1 MSVKTSILLE
11 EYGLYELGRIICKR
25 NFEAIAFIRG
35 EREVE
40 QGSMTVKDR
49 TGPTG
54 PAVHGGKKDRRTRA
68 ERNRDKEKRQGDGT
82 APPPLFKERDSIHF
96 PSTSPIG
103 KRPAVPSAQIALS
116 YRASAKGGGVMKLPV
131 VMARVL

>member
-35 EREVE
+35 EREIE

-49 TGPTG
+49 AGPTG
-54 PAVHGGKKDRRTRA
+54 PAVHGGKKEACTRA
-68 ERNRDKEKRQGDGT
+68 ERSGNKEEHEGDDT
-82 APPPLFKERDSIHF
+82 ATPPLSKERDSIHF

-116 YRASAKGGGVMKLPV
+116 YKASAKGGGVMKLPV